1 MSTERANPRY
11 LEAVRVLSDR
21 IVEAQRPIRIL
32 DAIKWSGDIRQGFF
46 DSRCKT
52 LPEVDAN
59 YYRDHCPLEFDP
71 DAKKAELHQIE
82 RDIYRQLGQ
91 LNPLATIMRRTCRE
105 YQMVVRMLE
114 ARGTKAF
121 SDLSQELYGAS
132 SDVFHAADPTV
143 ADLGIQMESV
153 LEGLLSHQSMLEQP
167 RVLSPQE
174 AVTELNERLGR
185 VFPDGTVH
193 VKVSDGI
200 AADAAAG
207 TDYIKLREDARF
219 SSEDVDVL
227 EAHEG
232 WVHLG
237 TTLNG
242 MSQPYCTFL
251 AKGPPSSTITQEGL
265 AVLTEIITFRSSPR
279 RLHRLIARVRAVTLA
294 EEGADFVEVF
304 QYLRGK
310 GVDPDE
316 AYTIASRV
324 FRGSTPTG
332 RPFTKDITYMKG
344 FILTYNFLRL
354 AVSCGSLAHLNML
367 WAGKIVLEDIK
378 VLTALVQEGVVKPPR
393 FIPPHFADIKGLV
406 TWLSFERFLSGLN
419 FAQLEADYAQL
430 L

>member
-11 LEAVRVLSDR
+11 LEAVRALSDR

-32 DAIKWSGDIRQGFF
+32 DAIKWNGGIRQAFF
-46 DSRCKT
+46 DSRCKN
-52 LPEVDAN
+52 LPDIDAG
-59 YYRDHCPLEFDP
+59 YYRDNCPLGFDP
-71 DAKKAELHQIE
+71 DTKKAELHQIE

-91 LNPLATIMRRTCRE
+91 LNPLAAIMRRTCRE

-114 ARGTKAF
+114 VRGTPTF

-143 ADLGIQMESV
+143 ADLGTQMESV

-167 RVLSPQE
+167 KVLSPQE
-174 AVTELNERLGR
+174 AVTKLNERLGR

-200 AADAAAG
+200 ASDAAAG
-207 TDYIKLREDARF
+207 TDYIKLREDALF
-219 SSEDVDVL
+219 SSEDIDVL
-227 EAHEG
+227 EVHEG

-304 QYLRGK
+304 HYLRGK

-316 AYTIASRV
+316 AYIIASRV
-324 FRGSTPTG
+324 FRGSTPSG

-354 AVSCGSLAHLNML
+354 AVSHGSLAHLNML

-419 FAQLEADYAQL
+419 FAQLEADYAPL

>member
-11 LEAVRVLSDR
+11 LEAVRTLSDR

-32 DAIKWSGDIRQGFF
+32 DAIKWNNGIRQAFF
-46 DSRCKT
+46 DSRCKS
-52 LPEVDAN
+52 LPDVDAN
-59 YYRDHCPLEFDP
+59 YYRESCPLGFDP
-71 DAKKAELHQIE
+71 DTKKAELHQIE

-91 LNPLATIMRRTCRE
+91 LNPLAAIMRRTCRE

-114 ARGTKAF
+114 VRGTETF

-143 ADLGIQMESV
+143 ADLGTQMESV

-167 RVLSPQE
+167 KVLSPLQ
-174 AVTELNERLGR
+174 AVTELNQRLGR
-185 VFPDGTVH
+185 VFPDGVVH

-207 TDYIKLREDARF
+207 TDYIKLREDALF
-219 SSEDVDVL
+219 SSEDIDVL
-227 EAHEG
+227 EVHEG

-242 MSQPYCTFL
+242 MNQPYCTFL

-304 QYLRGK
+304 DYLRSK

-316 AYTIASRV
+316 AYIIASRV
-324 FRGSTPTG
+324 FRGSTPRG

-354 AVSCGSLAHLNML
+354 AVAHGSLAHLNML

-378 VLTALVQEGVVKPPR
+378 VLTGLVQEGVVKPPR

-419 FAQLEADYAQL
+419 FAQLEADYAPL

>member
-1 MSTERANPRY
+1 
-11 LEAVRVLSDR
+11 
-21 IVEAQRPIRIL
+21 
-32 DAIKWSGDIRQGFF
+32 
-46 DSRCKT
+46 
-52 LPEVDAN
+52 
-59 YYRDHCPLEFDP
+59 
-71 DAKKAELHQIE
+71 
-82 RDIYRQLGQ
+82 
-91 LNPLATIMRRTCRE
+91 
-105 YQMVVRMLE
+105 
-114 ARGTKAF
+114 
-121 SDLSQELYGAS
+121 
-132 SDVFHAADPTV
+132 
-143 ADLGIQMESV
+143 MESV
-153 LEGLLSHQSMLEQP
+153 LEGLLSHQSMLEPP
-167 RVLSPQE
+167 RIYSPQE
-174 AVTELNERLGR
+174 AVDQLNERLAR
-185 VFPDGTVH
+185 VFPDGAVH

-219 SSEDVDVL
+219 SGEDIDVL

-242 MSQPYCTFL
+242 MNQPYCTFL

-304 QYLRGK
+304 AYLRGK
-310 GVDPDE
+310 GISADE
-316 AYTIASRV
+316 AYTTASRV
-324 FRGSTPTG
+324 FRGSTPAG
-332 RPFTKDITYMKG
+332 RPFTKDISYMKG

-354 AVSCGSLAHLNML
+354 AVSCGSLSQLDML

-378 VLTALVQEGVVKPPR
+378 VLNALVQEGVVNRPR

-419 FAQLEADYAQL
+419 FAQLEADYSHL
-430 L
+430 F

>member
-11 LEAVRVLSDR
+11 LESVRALSDR
-21 IVEAQRPIRIL
+21 IVDAQRPIRIL
-32 DAIKWSGDIRQGFF
+32 DAIKWNSGIRQEFF
-46 DSRCKT
+46 DSRCKA
-52 LPEVDAN
+52 LPAVDAD

-71 DAKKAELHQIE
+71 DSKKAELHQIE

-114 ARGTKAF
+114 ARGTTAF

-167 RVLSPQE
+167 KVMSPQE
-174 AVTELNERLGR
+174 AVAELNERLGR

-219 SSEDVDVL
+219 SREDIDVL

-304 QYLRGK
+304 RYLRDK

-316 AYTIASRV
+316 AYTIGSRV
-324 FRGSTPTG
+324 FRGSTPAG

-378 VLTALVQEGVVKPPR
+378 VLTALAHEGVVKPPR

>member
-71 DAKKAELHQIE
+71 DTKKAELHQIE

>member
-1 MSTERANPRY
+1 MSTQRANPRY
-11 LEAVRVLSDR
+11 LEAVRTLSDR

-32 DAIKWSGDIRQGFF
+32 DAIKWNNGVRQAFF
-46 DSRCKT
+46 DSRYKK
-52 LPEVDAN
+52 LPDVDAD
-59 YYRDHCPLEFDP
+59 YYRDHCPLGFDP
-71 DAKKAELHQIE
+71 ETKRAELHQIE

-91 LNPLATIMRRTCRE
+91 LNPLAAIMRRTCRE

-114 ARGTKAF
+114 ARGGSAF

-143 ADLGIQMESV
+143 ADLGVQMESV

-167 RVLSPQE
+167 KSFSPQQ
-174 AVTELNERLGR
+174 AVEELNQRLGR

-219 SSEDVDVL
+219 SAEDIDVL

-294 EEGADFVEVF
+294 EEGADFIEVF

-310 GVDPDE
+310 GIDSDE

-324 FRGSTPTG
+324 FRGSTPDG

-354 AVSCGSLAHLNML
+354 AVSYGSLAHLNML

-378 VLTALVQEGVVKPPR
+378 VLTGLVQEGVVSPPR

-419 FAQLEADYAQL
+419 FAQLEADYAPL